1 MKEHDESYYAF
12 KEIKENPIIIDFS
25 SCRPEEIHT
34 MLKEKFG
41 FPEYYGENWDAFD
54 DCMLGRFW
62 NKGEYKVEIYG
73 YYSLD
78 KEVQEYCKPMLKIL
92 DEVHEESPN
101 LTFDVIS

>member
-62 NKGEYKVEIYG
+62 NKGDYI
-73 YYSLD
+73 
-78 KEVQEYCKPMLKIL
+78 
-92 DEVHEESPN
+92 
-101 LTFDVIS
+101 ISWIKRFKNIASRC